1 MDAVI
6 RAVPLGDARTR
17 LGASPPAPVERPGA
31 RIEPLSR
38 PVHVAQDAAPD
49 RAAERALLEA
59 SIRRELAAE
68 AHELFAAERENG
80 LAAGLEEGRRKA
92 AEDNQAEVA
101 KARTL
106 KQQQFAALQSRL
118 DQSIVVALQALS
130 ARAADLAFE
139 AVCRIAGEHA
149 TSRQFVGAIVDEQVR
164 RHLSAG
170 LLTVRL
176 HPQDMDLLRG
186 DDDEASGPNPVQ
198 WMADEAV
205 VLGGCLIDTP
215 MGRYDARLETQ
226 LAKLKDIFTRARSGD
241 DHG

>member
-6 RAVPLGDARTR
+6 RAVPLGDVRTP
-17 LGASPPAPVERPGA
+17 LGASLPAPVERPGA

-38 PVHVAQDAAPD
+38 HVHVAQDVASD
-49 RAAERALLEA
+49 QAAERAVLEA
-59 SIRRELAAE
+59 SIRRELADE
-68 AHELFAAERENG
+68 AHKLFAAERANG
-80 LAAGLEEGRRKA
+80 LATGLEEGRRKA

-101 KARTL
+101 KARSL

-118 DQSIVVALQALS
+118 DQSVVVALQTLS
-130 ARAADLAFE
+130 ARATDLAFE
-139 AVCRIAGEHA
+139 AVCKIVGEHA
-149 TSRQFVGAIVDEQVR
+149 TSRQFVGAIVDEQLR

-170 LLTVRL
+170 PLTVRL
-176 HPQDMDLLRG
+176 HPQDLDLLRG

-226 LAKLKDIFTRARSGD
+226 LAKLKDIFTQARSGD